1 MKALILLG
9 GEGTRLRPL
18 TMNSLKSMVPIANKH
33 FYEYQLRLL
42 KKYKVTDVILSVCY
56 LPDRIKHIIG
66 TGKKYGMNIRY
77 VMEDQPLGT
86 GGAVKN
92 AEMML
97 DGDFFVMNGDILTDI
112 NLKKMMDIH
121 RKNSAVA
128 TIYLTEVEDPTSYGL
143 VETDHGNRISK
154 FLEKPNWA
162 EVKTKWINA
171 GIYIFNKKMLDYIP
185 SGKNYSLERGAFPDI
200 LRNNEKVMAYKT
212 AAYWL
217 DIGTIG
223 KYMQA
228 NFDVLEQRS
237 KVLPLISTKILRW
250 NVRVGKKTNIGLGS
264 SFRGPIII
272 GDFCRID
279 KGVYSPLTIIG
290 NHCEVGK
297 NSAIERSIIWD
308 NVKIGENVTI
318 KNCIIGNNCEIQS
331 NTILNNSVVGDYTKI
346 THYSKFEVI

>member
-33 FYEYQLRLL
+33 FFEYQLKLL
-42 KKYKVTDVILSVCY
+42 KKYKVKEVILSVCY

-77 VMEDQPLGT
+77 VIEDQPLGT

-92 AEMML
+92 AEML
-97 DGDFFVMNGDILTDI
+97 LAGDFIVMNGDILTDV
-112 NLKKMMDIH
+112 NLKKMMEVH
-121 RKNSAVA
+121 RKNSAMA
-128 TIYLTEVEDPTSYGL
+128 TIYLNEVDDPTSYGL

-162 EVKTKWINA
+162 EVKTRWINA
-171 GIYIFNKKMLDYIP
+171 GIYVFNRKILVYIP
-185 SGKNYSLERGAFPDI
+185 QGKNYSLERGVFPEI
-200 LRNNEKVMAYKT
+200 LKNNEKVMAYKSDS
-212 AAYWL
+212 YWL
-217 DIGTIG
+217 DIGTLE

-237 KVLPLISTKILRW
+237 KLLPSIPTRILRW
-250 NVRVGKKTNIGLGS
+250 NVRVGKKTNISIGTF
-264 SFRGPIII
+264 FRGPIII
-272 GDFCRID
+272 GDFCRIER
-279 KGVYSPLTIIG
+279 GTFSPLTIIG

-297 NSAIERSIIWD
+297 NCCIERSIIWD
-308 NVKIGENVTI
+308 SVKIGENVTI
-318 KNCIIGNNCEIQS
+318 KNCIIGNNCEIQA
-331 NTILNNSVVGDYTKI
+331 NVVLHNSVVGDYTKI
-346 THYSKFEVI
+346 TNYSRFEAI